1 MSLVHWIVAGGAILI
16 GISAIIFLIIGL
28 RRNATH
34 HQIKRKNR
42 RSYSFPQQPIKNVDA
57 SFTPKLSF
65 IEARLSPHHMFGLH
79 FTVGALIFISSALLF
94 AIIAEN
100 VLSGH
105 SLTLIDTQIAQWLH
119 AHNSPTV
126 TFCLMILTNLHDPIS
141 ISVMVAL
148 IAVYLICKKRWYA
161 VLAVLMVVPGGM
173 LLNLLMK
180 QAFQRARPIFE
191 QPLVMLTTY
200 SFPSGHVAAST
211 LFYGILAAL
220 LISQSHSWLRAAY
233 IIQIAFAMVALV
245 AFSRIY
251 LGAHFLSDVLA
262 AFSEAIAWLAL
273 CLTTIQTYRIYRET
287 KKDNLFF

>member
-28 RRNATH
+28 RRIATH
-34 HQIKRKNR
+34 HTELLKR
-42 RSYSFPQQPIKNVDA
+42 RSYSFPQQPITNVDT
-57 SFTPKLSF
+57 SFTSKLSF
-65 IEARLSPHHMFGLH
+65 IEARLSPHHTFGLH
-79 FTVGALIFISSALLF
+79 FTVGVLIFISAVLLF
-94 AIIAEN
+94 GIIAEN

-148 IAVYLICKKRWYA
+148 IAFYLISKKRWYA
-161 VLAVLMVVPGGM
+161 VLAVLLVVPGGM

-200 SFPSGHVAAST
+200 SFPSGHVVAT
-211 LFYGILAAL
+211 TVFYGVLAYL
-220 LISQSHSWLRAAY
+220 LISHSSSFRRTTCFLL
-233 IIQIAFAMVALV
+233 IAFAMVGLV

-251 LGAHFLSDVLA
+251 LGAHFLSDVIA
-262 AFSEAIAWLAL
+262 AFLEATAWLAIS
-273 CLTTIQTYRIYRET
+273 LTIIQSYRTYSENKY
-287 KKDNLFF
+287 